1 MAFNLNIPKI
11 VQCCRISINKSE
23 KLIKADIFNKQFNKT
38 KKNKTKFGENVL
50 QWFYLKKN
58 QLHYCQNCT
67 VNFRKSSL
75 FEVAYVMQQSPRFVQ

>member
-38 KKNKTKFGENVL
+38 KKKNNTKFEENV
-50 QWFYLKKN
+50 
-58 QLHYCQNCT
+58 
-67 VNFRKSSL
+67 
-75 FEVAYVMQQSPRFVQ
+75 